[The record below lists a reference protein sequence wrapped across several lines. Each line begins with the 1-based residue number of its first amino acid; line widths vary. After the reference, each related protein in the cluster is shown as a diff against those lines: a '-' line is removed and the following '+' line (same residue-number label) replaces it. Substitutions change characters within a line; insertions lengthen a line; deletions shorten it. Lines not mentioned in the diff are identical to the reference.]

1 MSKFKKSLKRTTK
14 NLKGSGYIAIYPILG
29 AGKMALEMSNDSDT
43 PKLGNKNIG
52 YTATVI
58 GLGILWSPVLVIAVG
73 ACLPFGS
80 LCGIVCTL
88 AGAVDIGYG
97 GCYDVIHYLSKEEAR
112 NLEAPVNEE
121 VGSHANMMKA
131 LKVEANLS
139 NEVFSQYTQSYL
151 DGFQNKI
158 LFATTLKKLNL
169 TQEEWALFENYLDP
183 ITQELIEIPVLLNE
197 QAYDYA
203 SILQM
208 LSTKSVDPIKN
219 IPFIARDIS
228 PNRQMYFEIEKII
241 ETLITNRQKVKQETV
256 QVLALPLEESDTQ
269 TLQLI

>member
-1 MSKFKKSLKRTTK
+1 V
-14 NLKGSGYIAIYPILG
+14 A
-29 AGKMALEMSNDSDT
+29 
-43 PKLGNKNIG
+43 
-52 YTATVI
+52 VVV
-58 GLGILWSPVLVIAVG
+58 LGIITVPSLVVLTGFTFPV
-73 ACLPFGS
+73 GS
-80 LCGIVCTL
+80 LCGIISTL
-88 AGAVDIGYG
+88 GGAVDIGYG

-112 NLEAPVNEE
+112 NLEEPADEE
-121 VGSHANMMKA
+121 LSSHANMMKT
-131 LKVEANLS
+131 LKVEVITN
-139 NEVFSQYTQSYL
+139 NEAFSLYTQSYL
-151 DGFQNKI
+151 EGFQNKT
-158 LFATTLKKLNL
+158 LFATTLKELNL

-208 LSTKSVDPIKN
+208 LSTKPVDPIKN

-241 ETLITNRQKVKQETV
+241 ETIITNRQKVKQETV
-256 QVLALPLEESDTQ
+256 QVQALPLEESDTQ